1 LKKSNEHDDNKML
14 KRVSPQISLES
25 AKKTALNTT
34 QGTITKVE
42 LDNEDNQPVYEIKIK
57 TMDHR
62 EVEVKV
68 DAANGKVL
76 GKEYN
81 DD

>member
-1 LKKSNEHDDNKML
+1 ML